1 MKKTNKSD
9 PLDRTFT
16 RDTLQGKGIRGK
28 YFSRVTKGTNLVRL
42 HPEVARL
49 FPTEAAVN
57 EALMSLAELSRRLP
71 DLPKRPA
78 RSPAKRMAV

>member
-16 RDTLQGKGIRGK
+16 LDTLQGKGIRGK
-28 YFSRVTKGTNLVRL
+28 YFARVTKGTNLVRL
-42 HPEVARL
+42 RPEVARL

-78 RSPAKRMAV
+78 RAPAKRMAV